1 MSISI
6 KLPDNKDMIL
16 EEGKPVVIIGA
27 NGSGKTRFGVRLE
40 EVNDNSYGHG
50 YTENKLLIHRI
61 SAQKSLTINDS
72 ITVHDFD
79 SALNELFIGSN
90 NKSAVKFHYRY
101 SGNPATGL
109 LSDYNQ
115 ALSLLFAEE
124 NAQLQKAHNDDIA
137 AIESGKDRP
146 APITTV
152 VEVASSIW
160 NELLPQRQI
169 DLSGNNVHVV
179 MDGSRYHGKEMSD
192 GERVI
197 LYMICQVL
205 VLKQHSVIIIDEPE
219 LHIHRAIVNSLWSK
233 LEEVRSDCVFMYI
246 THDIDF
252 ALTRA
257 TDQIIWIK
265 RYDGTN
271 WEYEQLNIS
280 EYSELPHNLLLEL
293 LGTRQKVLF
302 VEGADDSYDRYIYQE
317 FYQSKGYHII
327 PCGGCQDVIKYVKA
341 KQAYETLNSVEV
353 YGLIDRDYRVQQEL
367 SALKREGIYSIDVA
381 EVENLFLVPGI
392 LEIMS
397 AQLGCEE
404 GTAQKAQDKI
414 REIYEQNREN
424 QIGEA
429 FIREINHQL
438 TLKTFSGKHLLP
450 SEIKASLD
458 VDFSEEIL
466 NGYYNEKR
474 LIFEAAYSVDE
485 ILKVFNFK
493 PLGRIIS
500 TVFGLSYS
508 DFAQRVLNIIR
519 INPPIRKAILA
530 TLSHYLP
537 ELP

>member
-1 MSISI
+1 MSITI
-6 KLPDNKDMIL
+6 KLPDNSNMIL

-27 NGSGKTRFGVRLE
+27 NGSGKTRFGVKLE
-40 EVNDNSYGHG
+40 EINDNSYSHGH
-50 YTENKLLIHRI
+50 TEGKLLIHRI
-61 SAQKSLTINDS
+61 SAQKSLTIGDS

-79 SALNELFIGSN
+79 SSYNELFIGSN
-90 NKSAVKFHYRY
+90 NESASKLYYRY
-101 SGNPATGL
+101 RSNPATGL
-109 LSDYNQ
+109 LSDYDQ

-137 AIESGKDRP
+137 AIESGEDRP

-152 VEVASSIW
+152 VDVASSIW
-160 NELLPQRQI
+160 NELLPQRKI

-205 VLKQHSVIIIDEPE
+205 VLRQNSVIIIDEPE
-219 LHIHRAIVNSLWSK
+219 LHIHKAIVNSLWSK
-233 LEEVRSDCVFMYI
+233 LEEIRSDCVFMYI

-252 ALTRA
+252 ALTRE

-280 EYSELPHNLLLEL
+280 EYSDLPHNLLLEL

-302 VEGADDSYDRYIYQE
+302 VEGDADSYDHFIYQE
-317 FYQSKGYHII
+317 FYKGRGYHII
-327 PCGGCQDVIKYVKA
+327 PCGGCQNVIKYVKA
-341 KQAYETLNSVEV
+341 KRAYETLNEVEV

-367 SALKREGIYSIDVA
+367 NSLERDGVYSINVA

-392 LEIMS
+392 LDIMS

-404 GTAQKAQDKI
+404 GTSQKAQDKI
-414 REIYEQNREN
+414 REIYMQNINN

-438 TLKTFSGKHLLP
+438 TLKTFSGNHLLP
-450 SEIKASLD
+450 NDIKTSLD
-458 VDFSEEIL
+458 ADFSEEML

-474 LIFEAAYSVDE
+474 TIFEDAYTIDE

-493 PLGRIIS
+493 PLGRIVS
-500 TVFGLSYS
+500 AVFGLNYT
-508 DFAQRVLNIIR
+508 DFAQRIINIMRIDPRVRRHVL
-519 INPPIRKAILA
+519 AA
-530 TLSHYLP
+530 LSHYLP